1 MKSWARITRTL
12 LSMFFRTGKGEKKR
26 RVSAV
31 VVVLLGLLFAVMIGA
46 AFAFLSPVLAQAG
59 LLAVAATLPME
70 TAFVAVLVFGTMGV
84 FSYIYYSRDNEFLL
98 SLPVS
103 PSTVYFAKLTVV
115 YVQEFAVS
123 AVFIAPALIV
133 TGVMTAPPAVFWV
146 MTVLALVLVPVC
158 PLLLCSLIAVP
169 LMRVASFFKNK
180 GMMGAVLLI
189 LLFAA
194 FMAAYMVLSMRMQG
208 IGGAPTV
215 GGGAV
220 SVDEMLEPFIVVA
233 HVLYPLYALARFGTL
248 TPGLTEGVAA
258 SAAIDLCIFLGTIAV
273 CGVLTVVISRAVYAR
288 SALRQTE
295 NSARTASGK
304 DYVTGSA
311 LAALVKKEWRELSRN
326 TSFAFQCLG
335 GVVVSPV
342 FGVLFPIIMGSSL
355 SDPSLDSVAP
365 NIGFIMTWIIVSFLV
380 QMMSTSM
387 NVSAP
392 TSVTREGVSFAY
404 SKTIPVPY
412 RTQALAKIVLSWII
426 GGVSVVLSVIAM
438 SISVGVVMGKANAWF
453 IVLTLVYLL
462 AYGALFVVMC
472 VHRDLKRPKL
482 NWTTAREAI
491 KGNYATLVPM
501 LLGMLFCVIGL
512 AIEIVLV
519 IMCAVTPLGSEGAL
533 YITLGVLAAACVGLT
548 FVSYNS
554 LMSHV
559 DALYE
564 RLTV

>member
-248 TPGLTEGVAA
+248 TPGLTESVAA

-304 DYVTGSA
+304 EYVTGSA
-311 LAALVKKEWRELSRN
+311 LSALVKKEWRELSRN

-365 NIGFIMTWIIVSFLV
+365 NIGFILTWIIVSFLV

-387 NVSAP
+387 NVS
-392 TSVTREGVSFAY
+392 
-404 SKTIPVPY
+404 
-412 RTQALAKIVLSWII
+412 ALAKIVLSWII

-472 VHRDLKRPKL
+472 VHRDLKKPKL